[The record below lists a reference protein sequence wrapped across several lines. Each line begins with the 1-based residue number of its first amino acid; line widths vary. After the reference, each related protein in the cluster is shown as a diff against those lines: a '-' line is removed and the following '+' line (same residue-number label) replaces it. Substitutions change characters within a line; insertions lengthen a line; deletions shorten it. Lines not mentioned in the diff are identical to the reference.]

1 MVVTDA
7 DNYEV
12 YYEEPTLTETQTESL
27 NSDAPEVSSEN
38 TKESSGTGWIAGIVI
53 AVIAV
58 LGIGGVVVYYRK
70 KKK

>member
-1 MVVTDA
+1 M
-7 DNYEV
+7 
-12 YYEEPTLTETQTESL
+12 TETQTESL